1 MHERLWPDMD
11 IPNTIVQNKRASI
24 WLLDETSMTGDE
36 LWGDQTSRPLSVCM
50 SYLLC
55 AIRCKDRRP
64 ADRHHPM
71 TAFKA
76 LIVRLCSTVGRMEL
90 SLLGLGCGYT
100 KTFLVETDGKISGGA
115 ESVMSIDLG
124 NHLEHYWNAR
134 RYSVAFPYLTS
145 TFDDLTIWELVLFML
160 DRLVLGDFPDFE
172 PAMVQFGFRL
182 FSILSHHLESN
193 LQKMCNTHGQSETL
207 RRMRVEF
214 HRSKKSEKRASFASQ
229 LKVGMALWDRV
240 RWTDQPVPHLLHLT
254 SNGFVMF
261 FKLFIPT
268 YC

>member
-50 SYLLC
+50 SYLL
-55 AIRCKDRRP
+55 
-64 ADRHHPM
+64 M

-182 FSILSHHLESN
+182 FPFCHTTWN
-193 LQKMCNTHGQSETL
+193 QTY
-207 RRMRVEF
+207 RRCVIPM
-214 HRSKKSEKRASFASQ
+214 ASQ
-229 LKVGMALWDRV
+229 RPCDECGWNFIEARSLRKEL
-240 RWTDQPVPHLLHLT
+240 LLHPNSKLVWPFGIVFAGLT
-254 SNGFVMF
+254 NLCLICYTLHQTVLLCF
-261 FKLFIPT
+261 
-268 YC
+268 